1 MFTLFALKNKP
12 SDNNKIDISPK
23 GIYFSIDLYDVKN
36 HKEVLERLRKTLEN
50 TIGKYHFNLHE
61 TLITNRITLV
71 CATYKFYVADLNI
84 RKCRNAVQGE
94 RYYLIKYYED

>member
-12 SDNNKIDISPK
+12 SDNTKIDINPK
-23 GIYFSIDLYDVKN
+23 SIYFSIDLYDVKN

-71 CATYKFYVADLNI
+71 CATYKFYVANLNT
-84 RKCRNAVQGE
+84 RKHRDIVQGE

>member
-71 CATYKFYVADLNI
+71 CATYKFYLADLNI
-84 RKCRNAVQGE
+84 RKCRNAIQVE
-94 RYYLIKYYED
+94 RYYLIKYYEN

>member
-23 GIYFSIDLYDVKN
+23 SIYFSIDLYDVET
-36 HKEVLERLRKTLEN
+36 HKEVLEKIRKTLEN

-61 TLITNRITLV
+61 TLITNRITLI

-94 RYYLIKYYED
+94 RYYLIKYYEN